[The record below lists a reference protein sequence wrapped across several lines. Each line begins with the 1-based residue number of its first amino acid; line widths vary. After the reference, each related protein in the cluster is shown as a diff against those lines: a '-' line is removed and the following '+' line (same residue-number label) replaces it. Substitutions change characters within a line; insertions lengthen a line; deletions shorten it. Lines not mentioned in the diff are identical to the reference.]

1 MNHNS
6 LVKKTIEFNDN
17 LKHDNVKHIC
27 FGVNCKFCRP
37 LGVAIT
43 SIFENNRDLH
53 LQLHIFTDY
62 FENIDLNK
70 FEKLSEKYKQ
80 SIKIYYL
87 DSSFFEKFPPNSG
100 VSESVYFRLC
110 MIDELDVDRCL
121 YLDADIICLNS
132 LNEFYEINFTKEEF
146 VAVVD
151 DRHPSESK
159 RRNKLY
165 ILKDGKY
172 FNAGVMFIDV
182 NTWKKENVKERC
194 LKILIKDASYID
206 DWDQGILNIVLDGR
220 TKYIKEKFNFWP
232 KNILYTL
239 RNVVIRHYIGKKK
252 PWKLCKVASRDVW
265 EKYSQN
271 SLWADIPMEEPIAI
285 PQNYRLIK
293 EVSKYYFCKNNISS
307 GMLCFLL
314 SDKKRIIVFGSANII
329 ALLIIA
335 IQYIYASMIN
345 MGRVPGLIGGPNLV
359 SVQILMLMPICLVA
373 RRYFTNFKYLSIL
386 NLGVF
391 LLSGVAL
398 LMTESR
404 GSWLGLGLAL
414 IIAFLVNGR
423 PYLLTVKRYSIIIM
437 CALIIIIGNS
447 NYIISRINHT
457 VNYTENYTVE
467 RIYIWQS
474 SLNMFKDNVWS
485 GIGIGGER
493 FRELYDNQYMLS
505 AAKEKHIPHP
515 HNLLLFYLSETG
527 ILGFVG
533 FFIFF
538 MCPFLYFIKNMLGEE
553 AFSVIAKYAF
563 FFLLSFVISQMVD
576 SAFAFTKILRIYL
589 AVLVFF
595 ISAFALYKR
604 DYVSVEADKNV

>member
-1 MNHNS
+1 MTKRELIVNIFLFLYIMSINTLMLFRVMNI
-6 LVKKTIEFNDN
+6 LI
-17 LKHDNVKHIC
+17 IC
-27 FGVNCKFCRP
+27 LFFYEYFVVNK
-37 LGVAIT
+37 LAI
-43 SIFENNRDLH
+43 S
-53 LQLHIFTDY
+53 QV
-62 FENIDLNK
+62 
-70 FEKLSEKYKQ
+70 
-80 SIKIYYL
+80 IKRIYYL
-87 DSSFFEKFPPNSG
+87 PTIIFMFLVTLTVVLNGCNPEDISS
-100 VSESVYFRLC
+100 
-110 MIDELDVDRCL
+110 
-121 YLDADIICLNS
+121 
-132 LNEFYEINFTKEEF
+132 
-146 VAVVD
+146 
-151 DRHPSESK
+151 
-159 RRNKLY
+159 
-165 ILKDGKY
+165 
-172 FNAGVMFIDV
+172 
-182 NTWKKENVKERC
+182 
-194 LKILIKDASYID
+194 
-206 DWDQGILNIVLDGR
+206 
-220 TKYIKEKFNFWP
+220 
-232 KNILYTL
+232 L
-239 RNVVIRHYIGKKK
+239 R
-252 PWKLCKVASRDVW
+252 
-265 EKYSQN
+265 
-271 SLWADIPMEEPIAI
+271 
-285 PQNYRLIK
+285 RLI
-293 EVSKYYFCKNNISS
+293 ECFVIG

-437 CALIIIIGNS
+437 CTLIIIIGNS

-505 AAKEKHIPHP
+505 TAKEKHIPHP

>member
-1 MNHNS
+1 MSINTLMLFRVMNI
-6 LVKKTIEFNDN
+6 LI
-17 LKHDNVKHIC
+17 IC
-27 FGVNCKFCRP
+27 LFFYEYFVVNK
-37 LGVAIT
+37 LAI
-43 SIFENNRDLH
+43 S
-53 LQLHIFTDY
+53 QV
-62 FENIDLNK
+62 
-70 FEKLSEKYKQ
+70 
-80 SIKIYYL
+80 IKRIYYL
-87 DSSFFEKFPPNSG
+87 PTIIFMFLVTLTVVLNGCNPEDISS
-100 VSESVYFRLC
+100 
-110 MIDELDVDRCL
+110 
-121 YLDADIICLNS
+121 
-132 LNEFYEINFTKEEF
+132 
-146 VAVVD
+146 
-151 DRHPSESK
+151 
-159 RRNKLY
+159 
-165 ILKDGKY
+165 
-172 FNAGVMFIDV
+172 
-182 NTWKKENVKERC
+182 
-194 LKILIKDASYID
+194 
-206 DWDQGILNIVLDGR
+206 
-220 TKYIKEKFNFWP
+220 
-232 KNILYTL
+232 L
-239 RNVVIRHYIGKKK
+239 R
-252 PWKLCKVASRDVW
+252 
-265 EKYSQN
+265 
-271 SLWADIPMEEPIAI
+271 
-285 PQNYRLIK
+285 RLI
-293 EVSKYYFCKNNISS
+293 ECFVIG

-345 MGRVPGLIGGPNLV
+345 
-359 SVQILMLMPICLVA
+359 IL
-373 RRYFTNFKYLSIL
+373 KYLKFVKYLLATKHIGINIKICTLTRLGPPISPGTLPIL

-604 DYVSVEADKNV
+604 DYVA

>member
-1 MNHNS
+1 MTKRELIVNIFLFLYIMSINTLMLFRVMNI
-6 LVKKTIEFNDN
+6 LI
-17 LKHDNVKHIC
+17 IC
-27 FGVNCKFCRP
+27 LFFYEYFVVNK
-37 LGVAIT
+37 LAI
-43 SIFENNRDLH
+43 S
-53 LQLHIFTDY
+53 QV
-62 FENIDLNK
+62 
-70 FEKLSEKYKQ
+70 
-80 SIKIYYL
+80 IKRIYYL
-87 DSSFFEKFPPNSG
+87 PTIIFMFLVTLTVVLNGCNSEDISS
-100 VSESVYFRLC
+100 
-110 MIDELDVDRCL
+110 
-121 YLDADIICLNS
+121 
-132 LNEFYEINFTKEEF
+132 
-146 VAVVD
+146 
-151 DRHPSESK
+151 
-159 RRNKLY
+159 
-165 ILKDGKY
+165 
-172 FNAGVMFIDV
+172 
-182 NTWKKENVKERC
+182 
-194 LKILIKDASYID
+194 
-206 DWDQGILNIVLDGR
+206 
-220 TKYIKEKFNFWP
+220 
-232 KNILYTL
+232 L
-239 RNVVIRHYIGKKK
+239 R
-252 PWKLCKVASRDVW
+252 
-265 EKYSQN
+265 
-271 SLWADIPMEEPIAI
+271 
-285 PQNYRLIK
+285 RLI
-293 EVSKYYFCKNNISS
+293 ECFVIG

-345 MGRVPGLIGGPNLV
+345 MGRVPGLIGGPNFV
-359 SVQILMLMPICLVA
+359 GVQILMLMPICLVA

>member
-1 MNHNS
+1 M
-6 LVKKTIEFNDN
+6 I
-17 LKHDNVKHIC
+17 IC
-27 FGVNCKFCRP
+27 LFFYEYFVVNK
-37 LGVAIT
+37 LAI
-43 SIFENNRDLH
+43 S
-53 LQLHIFTDY
+53 QV
-62 FENIDLNK
+62 
-70 FEKLSEKYKQ
+70 
-80 SIKIYYL
+80 IKRIYYL
-87 DSSFFEKFPPNSG
+87 PTIIFMFLVTLTVVLNGCNPEDISS
-100 VSESVYFRLC
+100 
-110 MIDELDVDRCL
+110 
-121 YLDADIICLNS
+121 
-132 LNEFYEINFTKEEF
+132 
-146 VAVVD
+146 
-151 DRHPSESK
+151 
-159 RRNKLY
+159 
-165 ILKDGKY
+165 
-172 FNAGVMFIDV
+172 
-182 NTWKKENVKERC
+182 
-194 LKILIKDASYID
+194 
-206 DWDQGILNIVLDGR
+206 
-220 TKYIKEKFNFWP
+220 
-232 KNILYTL
+232 L
-239 RNVVIRHYIGKKK
+239 R
-252 PWKLCKVASRDVW
+252 
-265 EKYSQN
+265 
-271 SLWADIPMEEPIAI
+271 
-285 PQNYRLIK
+285 RLI
-293 EVSKYYFCKNNISS
+293 ECFVIG